1 VIFLYDRWKFGEYG
15 SRFYIEELLILQN
28 MIINILSK
36 NAPETAATQQQ
47 SRMNDIGVDS
57 VNA

>member
-1 VIFLYDRWKFGEYG
+1 MIAGNLGNMWI
-15 SRFYIEELLILQN
+15 RFYIEELLILQN

-36 NAPETAATQQQ
+36 NAPETAATHQQ
-47 SRMNDIGVDS
+47 SRMNDFGVDS